1 MQVIYFFCCEE
12 LDSNPVKARSPQQ
25 IGRSINRLNR
35 GWVPMILLRSPSDRQ
50 LGMGLAVLRVAVAA
64 VFINHGR
71 QKLFVY
77 GFAGVTGAFTQM
89 GVPFPGIMGPLIGLL
104 EFFGGIALLF
114 GFLTRLVAIGFVCD
128 MLGAILLVQL
138 KRGFSAYEL
147 EFLLLGSSLA
157 LALTGAGIFSVD
169 AILAASMKRNAFFA
183 ARQEKKTAL

>member
-1 MQVIYFFCCEE
+1 
-12 LDSNPVKARSPQQ
+12 
-25 IGRSINRLNR
+25 
-35 GWVPMILLRSPSDRQ
+35 MILFRSASPRQ
-50 LGMGLAVLRVAVAA
+50 ISVGLAVLRVAVAA

-89 GVPFPGIMGPLIGLL
+89 GVPFPGIMGPFIGLL
-104 EFFGGIALLF
+104 EFFGGIALLL
-114 GFLTRLVAIGFVCD
+114 GLLTRLLAVGFVCD
-128 MLGAILLVQL
+128 MLGAIVLVQL

-157 LALTGAGIFSVD
+157 LALTGAGRFSVD
-169 AILAASMKRNAFFA
+169 AFLA

>member
-1 MQVIYFFCCEE
+1 
-12 LDSNPVKARSPQQ
+12 
-25 IGRSINRLNR
+25 
-35 GWVPMILLRSPSDRQ
+35 MIFLRSPSPRQ
-50 LGMGLAVLRVAVAA
+50 LSIGLAVLRVAVAA

-89 GVPFPGIMGPLIGLL
+89 GVPFPGVMGPFIGLL
-104 EFFGGIALLF
+104 EFFGGIALLL
-114 GFLTRLVAIGFVCD
+114 GLLTRLLAVGFVCD

-157 LALTGAGIFSVD
+157 LALTGAGRFSVD
-169 AILAASMKRNAFFA
+169 AFLA